1 MPAFPKPKFDYRV
14 NLQSE
19 VKNIR
24 DYRDTKAGRA
34 IPQASTSNLLVATW
48 NIANLGL
55 QKREAEHYKIM
66 AEMVSW
72 FDAIAIQEVNDNLE
86 GLTKLRNELPEIY
99 GCIYTD
105 ASGNNERMA
114 YLYNKQKIELLEEFG
129 EIAVPSEDLNDIKL
143 PNNGSSFTGFS
154 RNPFIASF
162 RCGSFDFMLANAH
175 SYFGKEDEALSM
187 ERRSLEAYAIA
198 RWADLKRKSKYAV
211 TTNIIALGDFN
222 MPKVEKGDPVYDA
235 LLQRGFEMPKHTTE
249 IYSNI
254 KNDKHYDQVVFLP
267 GLKSKVTK
275 SGSFDFDGALFPDLY
290 ASKGSTEH
298 RNYLRYYISDHRIK
312 WIEITP

>member
-1 MPAFPKPKFDYRV
+1 MPPFPKPIFEYSLDVLK
-14 NLQSE
+14 E

-24 DYRDTKAGRA
+24 KYRDTKIGRS
-34 IPQASTSNLLVATW
+34 IPKSVSGNILIATW
-48 NIANLGL
+48 NIANLGV
-55 QKREAEHYKIM
+55 QKREQDHYKIIS
-66 AEMVSW
+66 EMIQW
-72 FDAIAIQEVNDNLE
+72 FDVIAIQEVNDNLE
-86 GLTKLRNELPEIY
+86 GMLGIRKDLPSKY

-114 YLYNKQKIELLEEFG
+114 YLYNKQKVELLEEFG
-129 EIAVPSEDLNDIKL
+129 EIAVPAENNEDIKL

-162 RCGSFDFMLANAH
+162 RCKNFDFILANAH
-175 SYFGKEDEALSM
+175 SYFGKEDERLSM

-198 RWADLKRKSKYAV
+198 RWADLKRKSKHSQ

-222 MPKVEKGDPVYDA
+222 MPKVEIGDPIYDA
-235 LLQRGFEMPKHTTE
+235 LLARGFEMPKHSTE

-254 KNDKHYDQVVFLP
+254 TNDKHYDQVVFLP
-267 GLKSKVTK
+267 GMKSKVSN

-290 ASKGSTEH
+290 QQSEKKHKVYT
-298 RNYLRYYISDHRIK
+298 RYYISDHRIK
-312 WIEITP
+312 WIEITH